1 MMYMYCSIVAA
12 DTGNIGGTLS
22 HEYHVTSSV
31 GEDTLFVC
39 QRYDGTV
46 QATILSLL
54 HLFSLVS
61 YSCGCGY
68 NKELLPAGDTVEH
81 VRLPECREDTRNCQL
96 EEVKGIEVS
105 HPIHQTQPTRPS
117 PLPQVAHAFYLGT
130 KYSSMF
136 RASFKD
142 ENNTEKWVCKH
153 TGCDVVI
160 THLV

>member
-54 HLFSLVS
+54 YLSSL
-61 YSCGCGY
+61 SCGCGY
-68 NKELLPAGDTVEH
+68 NKELLPAGDTVH
-81 VRLPECREDTRNCQL
+81 LPECCQDTRNCQL

-105 HPIHQTQPTRPS
+105 NPTHSTQPARS
-117 PLPQVAHAFYLGT
+117 SLLPQVAHTFYLGT

-153 TGCDVVI
+153 TSCDIVI